1 MQEADRMQTLVETL
15 REWWVE
21 AGNPRI
27 QTVHLLVGAL
37 SGVDTE
43 RLSIAFDTQKV
54 GTFLDRANLVIEE
67 IPFVAFCSSCQHEY
81 QPEIGHRY
89 CCPLCN
95 HPLHEIR
102 SGRELKIGD
111 IECSTQEAR
120 GISRT

>member
-1 MQEADRMQTLVETL
+1 MQEVDRMQALVLTL

-27 QTVHLLVGAL
+27 QAVHLLVGSL

-43 RLSIAFDTQKV
+43 RLSIAFDNQKI

-67 IPFVAFCSSCQHEY
+67 IPFVAFCSGCQQEY
-81 QPEIGHRY
+81 QPEIVHRY

-102 SGRELKIGD
+102 SGRELKIRD
-111 IECSTQEAR
+111 IECATREAR
-120 GISRT
+120 GISRA